1 MPRKSYVLTV
11 RAAADL
17 HEARVWSRA
26 RWGKDLTNRYFE
38 DLHAGA
44 EYIAENYA
52 SFRDRQELAGGTA
65 LLLYPVREHYFVYEP
80 LGPRF
85 IAIVAVV
92 RQGRDIPAIL
102 QKWAAPIRRELT
114 EIREKIERGEIRAPA
129 QRPAPKSRKKK

>member
-1 MPRKSYVLTV
+1 LR
-11 RAAADL
+11 
-17 HEARVWSRA
+17 EARAWSRA
-26 RWGKDLTNRYFE
+26 RWGKELTNRYFE

-44 EYIAENYA
+44 EHIAENYA
-52 SFRDRQELAGGTA
+52 SFRGRQELAGGTA

-85 IAIVAVV
+85 IAIVAVI

-114 EIREKIERGEIRAPA
+114 EIRDKIERGEIRSPTRRRSP
-129 QRPAPKSRKKK
+129 QPRKKK